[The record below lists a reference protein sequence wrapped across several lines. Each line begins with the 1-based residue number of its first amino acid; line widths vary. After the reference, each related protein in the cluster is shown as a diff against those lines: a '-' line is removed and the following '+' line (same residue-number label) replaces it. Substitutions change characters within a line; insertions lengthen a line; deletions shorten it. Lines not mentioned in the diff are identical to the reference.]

1 MLIFD
6 ARLMEDYDLRSC
18 YLPDLSGLH
27 LRIHQFQQ
35 LLEGEL
41 PKLAHHLS
49 LLNVEPTYLSQWFL
63 SFFAASCPLHMLF
76 RIFDV
81 IFAEGASETLMRV
94 ALAIMRKNEER
105 LLASREFEDVM
116 RILLSR
122 SLWDP
127 YGCTPTSADDL
138 VNDFTSFKGSITRA
152 KLEELEKSFRDAQE
166 SKNSAKAGILPGVQ
180 ATASR
185 FLGRLWSQSNAPANR
200 TNSLNPASSATPRP
214 VSYIRRTA
222 SKQSL
227 ASTLDSVEG
236 GSDSSARSTS
246 TALTCDSV
254 SIQDNSADGTTVKV
268 QESSMITHNEA
279 LMKDRKDDSQIED
292 LLIALSNLQ
301 REHAVVVAELQ
312 RERERRVEDNQKV
325 DSLIVR
331 LKKDKA
337 HYANNSGRRHSY
349 VAQTSRGEDN
359 GETRQSLLDLDRAIE
374 DVECKVL
381 RNRRRSQTDETKQ
394 QLRQNLARSRS
405 ETQFEA
411 SRAQELTRKLSEQ
424 EQMNAATKEQLKEAR
439 SRLQDNHKDR
449 QRLEK
454 IIHDLRSGRKGSG
467 GLDMTSA
474 SGITRSISG
483 DNSSGPSP
491 TGLREFKLSRH
502 NSSLSSTATDLSSK
516 PQSPTLQ
523 MPSSPRSIT
532 PSLHAR
538 SYSRRASSLAAQSIL
553 ATTENHSPM
562 SEDALLLELVNA
574 KTAEAT
580 ALQELEE
587 LKGRFEA
594 LKKATGTTTATRA
607 GNAISVTSTDGSTLS
622 AIPSRLSTPITP
634 EGANSPL
641 SSPGGMLAAT
651 IKGAAASMTTPAAP
665 PPPSASATTPTSS
678 GGSGGGSSTTGGAY
692 GFFSGWGRRTMSSS
706 NVGSAPK

>member
-1 MLIFD
+1 
-6 ARLMEDYDLRSC
+6 MEDYDLRSC

-41 PKLAHHLS
+41 PELARHLAS
-49 LLNVEPTYLSQWFL
+49 LNVEPTYLSQWFL

-94 ALAIMRKNEER
+94 ALAIMRKNQER
-105 LLASREFEDVM
+105 LLDLREFEDVM

-127 YGCTPTSADDL
+127 YGCTPTSADDF

-152 KLEELEKSFRDAQE
+152 KLEELEKSFKEAQE
-166 SKNSAKAGILPGVQ
+166 SKNPTKAGILPGVQ

-185 FLGRLWSQSNAPANR
+185 FLGRLWYQSNIPANR
-200 TNSLNPASSATPRP
+200 TNSLNPGSSAAPRP

-246 TALTCDSV
+246 TGLTYDSA
-254 SIQDNSADGTTVKV
+254 SSQDSNNDGTGTKT
-268 QESSMITHNEA
+268 QEPSAAVHNET
-279 LMKDRKDDSQIED
+279 LTKDRNDDSQIED
-292 LLIALSNLQ
+292 LLIALSKMQ
-301 REHAVVVAELQ
+301 REHAVVVADLQ
-312 RERERRVEDNQKV
+312 RERERRTEDNQV
-325 DSLIVR
+325 INSLIVR
-331 LKKDKA
+331 LKRDKLQITTG
-337 HYANNSGRRHSY
+337 SERRHSY
-349 VAQTSRGEDN
+349 AAHSSHAKDN
-359 GETRQSLLDLDRAIE
+359 DNKTQSSEDLDKAIKDIE
-374 DVECKVL
+374 FKVL
-381 RNRRRSQTDETKQ
+381 HDRRRSQTDETKQ
-394 QLRQNLARSRS
+394 QLRESLVKART

-411 SRAQELTRKLSEQ
+411 SRAQDLSRRLSEQ
-424 EQMNAATKEQLKEAR
+424 EQTNAATKEQLREAR
-439 SRLQDNHKDR
+439 SRLQDHHKDR

-454 IIHDLRSGRKGSG
+454 TIHDLRSGRKGSG
-467 GLDMTSA
+467 GLDMTSV
-474 SGITRSISG
+474 SGITRSFSG
-483 DNSSGPSP
+483 DNASGPSP

-502 NSSLSSTATDLSSK
+502 NSSLSSNATDLSSK
-516 PQSPTLQ
+516 QHSPTLQ
-523 MPSSPRSIT
+523 TSSSSRSIT
-532 PSLHAR
+532 PNIHTR
-538 SYSRRASSLAAQSIL
+538 SYSRRASSLAAQSVL
-553 ATTENHSPM
+553 STTENHSPIG
-562 SEDALLLELVNA
+562 EDALLLELVNA

-607 GNAISVTSTDGSTLS
+607 GNAISVTSADGAPLS
-622 AIPSRLSTPITP
+622 AVPSRLSTPITP
-634 EGANSPL
+634 DGTISPL
-641 SSPGGMLAAT
+641 ASPGGTLATT
-651 IKGAAASMTTPAAP
+651 IKSAAAGMTAPAPALPPTPP
-665 PPPSASATTPTSS
+665 LTSATTPTSAAAS
-678 GGSGGGSSTTGGAY
+678 GSSSSSSGGAY
-692 GFFSGWGRRTMSSS
+692 AFFSGWGRRTMSSS